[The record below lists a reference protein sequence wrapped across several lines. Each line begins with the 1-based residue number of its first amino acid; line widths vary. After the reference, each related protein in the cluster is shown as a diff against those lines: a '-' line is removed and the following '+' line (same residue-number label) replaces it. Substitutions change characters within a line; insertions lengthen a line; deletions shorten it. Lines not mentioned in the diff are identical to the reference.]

1 MPLKLAI
8 VGRPNVGKSRLFNRL
23 AGRTAAIVHDTP
35 GVTRDRQ
42 AVDAEYEGIALTLI
56 DTAGFEDA
64 VTGSIAHRM
73 TQQTI
78 TAIAEAEALLFLIDA
93 RAGITAGDQI
103 IAQTLR
109 KSGKPVILAA
119 NKCEGRVEIP
129 AEIYGLGLGDPIRIS
144 AEHNLGMEDLVAAL
158 EALVPKS
165 QAEDEEEDGEQEDEA
180 YHEDIEEEA
189 EDVEEGEQDDEDY
202 HEDIDAEDED
212 EFSED
217 DEPLE
222 DITVNYLDRPLRLAL
237 VGRPNVGKSSLFNHL
252 LGEERSLVGPEAGL
266 TRDSITAPWKA
277 GDRDVLLHDTAGL
290 RKKARV
296 AGETLEEMSVAS
308 TLEAIRFA
316 DCVIVMIDANAPF
329 EKQDLTIAD
338 LIAREGRAI
347 VFAVNKWDLLE
358 NKAGGISRMRE
369 KLDRLLPQIAGA
381 PLIATSARTGE
392 GIDRL
397 ADAVTEADK
406 AWNTR
411 ISTSTLNRFLEGA
424 LQRHATPAISGRRV
438 RIRYMTQRKARPPS
452 FTLFGNQLDALPEA
466 YLRYLSNGLRENF
479 NLKGTPLRFSVR
491 NSKNP
496 YAPKP
501 KK

>member
-1 MPLKLAI
+1 MPRVGTMPLKLAI

-64 VTGSIAHRM
+64 ATGSVAHRM
-73 TQQTI
+73 TQQTL

-119 NKCEGRVEIP
+119 NKCEGRVDVP

-144 AEHNLGMEDLVAAL
+144 AEHNLGMENLVAAL
-158 EALVPKS
+158 EDLLPKPES
-165 QAEDEEEDGEQEDEA
+165 SDEDDEA
-180 YHEDIEEEA
+180 YSEETEEEP
-189 EDVEEGEQDDEDY
+189 
-202 HEDIDAEDED
+202 ED

-277 GDRDVLLHDTAGL
+277 GTRDVLLHDTAGL

-369 KLDRLLPQIAGA
+369 QLDRLLPQVAGA
-381 PLIATSARTGE
+381 PLVATSARTGE
-392 GIDRL
+392 GLDRL
-397 ADAVTEADK
+397 EAAVTEADK

-466 YLRYLSNGLRENF
+466 YLRYLTNGLRENF
-479 NLKGTPLRFSVR
+479 DLKGTPLRFSVR

-496 YAPKP
+496 YAT

>member
-42 AVDAEYEGIALTLI
+42 AVDAEYEGLPLRLI

-64 VTGSIAHRM
+64 ASGSVAHRM
-73 TQQTI
+73 TKQTLA
-78 TAIAEAEALLFLIDA
+78 AIAEAEALLFLIDA
-93 RAGITAGDQI
+93 RAGVTAGDQI
-103 IAQTLR
+103 IAQALR

-119 NKCEGRVEIP
+119 NKCEGRIEP
-129 AEIYGLGLGDPIRIS
+129 PTEAYGLGLGEAIAIS
-144 AEHNLGMEDLVAAL
+144 AEHNLGMENLVAAL
-158 EALVPKS
+158 EPLAGSSAL
-165 QAEDEEEDGEQEDEA
+165 DESEYDE
-180 YHEDIEEEA
+180 
-189 EDVEEGEQDDEDY
+189 
-202 HEDIDAEDED
+202 DAEDF
-212 EFSED
+212 EFSEE
-217 DEPLE
+217 DEPEE
-222 DITVNYLDRPLRLAL
+222 DVSVHYLDRPLRLAL
-237 VGRPNVGKSSLFNHL
+237 VGRPNVGKSSLFNQL
-252 LGEERSLVGPEAGL
+252 LGEERSLTGPEAGL
-266 TRDSITAPWKA
+266 TRDAITAPWRA
-277 GDRDVLLHDTAGL
+277 GEREVLLHDTAGL

-316 DCVIVMIDANAPF
+316 DCVIVMIDATAPF

-347 VFAVNKWDLLE
+347 VFAINKWDLLE
-358 NKAGGISRMRE
+358 NKAGAISRMRE
-369 KLDRLLPQIAGA
+369 KLDRLLPQVAGA

-392 GIDRL
+392 GLDRL
-397 ADAVTEADK
+397 EAAVTEADT
-406 AWNTR
+406 AWNSR
-411 ISTSTLNRFLEGA
+411 ISTATLNRFLGEA

-466 YLRYLSNGLRENF
+466 YLRYLQNGLREAF
-479 NLKGTPLRFSVR
+479 GLKGTPLRFSVR

-496 YAPKP
+496 YAG

>member
-1 MPLKLAI
+1 MPLNLAI

-23 AGRTAAIVHDTP
+23 AGRAAAIVHDTP

-42 AVDAEYEGIALTLI
+42 AVEAVFDGLSLRLI

-64 VTGSIAHRM
+64 AAGSVAHRM
-73 TQQTI
+73 TKQTL
-78 TAIAEAEALLFLIDA
+78 TAIAEAEALLFVVDA
-93 RAGITAGDQI
+93 RDGLTAGDQI
-103 IAQTLR
+103 IAEALR

-119 NKCEGRVEIP
+119 NKCEGRTQPP
-129 AEIYGLGLGDPIRIS
+129 AEAWGLGFGEPIAIS
-144 AEHNLGMEDLVAAL
+144 AEHNIGMAELADAL
-158 EALVPKS
+158 SSLAPKALIPDE
-165 QAEDEEEDGEQEDEA
+165 EDEEN
-180 YHEDIEEEA
+180 EDIEDAEE
-189 EDVEEGEQDDEDY
+189 EIEGEAPVA
-202 HEDIDAEDED
+202 H
-212 EFSED
+212 
-217 DEPLE
+217 
-222 DITVNYLDRPLRLAL
+222 YLDRPLRLAL
-237 VGRPNVGKSSLFNHL
+237 VGRPNVGKSSLFNQL

-266 TRDSITAPWKA
+266 TRDAITAPWRA
-277 GDRDVLLHDTAGL
+277 GERHVLLHDTAGL

-296 AGETLEEMSVAS
+296 AGEVLEEMSVAS

-316 DCVIVMIDANAPF
+316 DCVIVMIDATAPF
-329 EKQDLTIAD
+329 EKQDLAIAD

-358 NKAGGISRMRE
+358 NKAGAISRMRE
-369 KLDRLLPQIAGA
+369 KLDRLLPQVAGA
-381 PLIATSARTGE
+381 PLVATSARTGE
-392 GIDRL
+392 GLERL
-397 ADAVTEADK
+397 EAAVAEADK

-411 ISTSTLNRFLEGA
+411 VPTGVLNRFLEQA

-466 YLRYLSNGLRENF
+466 YLRYLQNGLRETF
-479 NLKGTPLRFSVR
+479 GLKGTPLRFSVR

-496 YAPKP
+496 YAG

>member
-42 AVDAEYEGIALTLI
+42 AVDADYAGLSLQLI

-64 VTGSIAHRM
+64 ATGSIANRM
-73 TQQTI
+73 TKQTL
-78 TAIAEAEALLFLIDA
+78 TAIAEAEALLFVIDA
-93 RAGITAGDQI
+93 RDGITAGDQI
-103 IAQTLR
+103 IASALR

-119 NKCEGRVEIP
+119 NKCEGRVEPP
-129 AEIYGLGLGDPIRIS
+129 AEAYGLGFGEAIAIS
-144 AEHNLGMEDLVAAL
+144 AEHNLGMEELAQAL
-158 EALVPKS
+158 EALAPTID
-165 QAEDEEEDGEQEDEA
+165 ADE
-180 YHEDIEEEA
+180 EDIEEE
-189 EDVEEGEQDDEDY
+189 DE
-202 HEDIDAEDED
+202 

-217 DEPLE
+217 DEPE
-222 DITVNYLDRPLRLAL
+222 EEVVVHYLDRPLRLAL
-237 VGRPNVGKSSLFNHL
+237 VGRPNVGKSSLFNQL
-252 LGEERSLVGPEAGL
+252 LGEERSLTGPEAGL
-266 TRDSITAPWKA
+266 TRDAITAPWRA
-277 GDRDVLLHDTAGL
+277 GEREVLLHDTAGL

-308 TLEAIRFA
+308 THDAIRFA
-316 DCVIVMIDANAPF
+316 DCVVVMIDATAPF

-338 LIAREGRAI
+338 LIAREGRAV
-347 VFAVNKWDLLE
+347 VFAINKWDLLE
-358 NKAGGISRMRE
+358 NKAGAISRMRE
-369 KLDRLLPQIAGA
+369 KLDRLLPQVAGA

-392 GIDRL
+392 GIERL
-397 ADAVTEADK
+397 EGAITEADK

-411 ISTSTLNRFLEGA
+411 ISTATLNRFLGEA

-466 YLRYLSNGLRENF
+466 YLRYLQNGLREAF
-479 NLKGTPLRFSVR
+479 DLKGTPLRFSVR

-496 YAPKP
+496 YAT